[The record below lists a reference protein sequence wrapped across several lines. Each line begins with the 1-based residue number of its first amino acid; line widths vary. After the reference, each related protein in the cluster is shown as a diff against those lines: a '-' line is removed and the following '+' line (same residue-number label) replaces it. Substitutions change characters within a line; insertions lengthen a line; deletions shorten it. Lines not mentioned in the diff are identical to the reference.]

1 MLIQKKFR
9 EIVLDHSNTFRI
21 RRLFYTIKKNFK
33 RQTFV
38 YKSLLKDS
46 KHFEYICINSRRLR
60 VYGNFN
66 SKNIKGTLYDHKN
79 AFKIGNLFF
88 MI

>member
-1 MLIQKKFR
+1 MLIQNKFKEMVCHWNII
-9 EIVLDHSNTFRI
+9 EIRS
-21 RRLFYTIKKNFK
+21 LFYMIKKNFNRK
-33 RQTFV
+33 TFV

-66 SKNIKGTLYDHKN
+66 SKNIKGALYDHKN